1 MDDATS
7 GIATIIILVIFAL
20 IVTQFLKPA
29 PKRDR
34 FLTDLE
40 RWVKNHKDKRISQ
53 YLEVHIERHFPEF
66 VDWKKSQKR

>member
-7 GIATIIILVIFAL
+7 GIATIIILVVVAL

-40 RWVKNHKDKRISQ
+40 SWVKNHQDKRISQ
-53 YLEVHIERHFPEF
+53 YLEVHIERHFPDF
-66 VDWKKSQKR
+66 VAWKKSQKK